1 MAFTD
6 ALDLRTAVVE
16 AVGDASIA
24 EVFYRL
30 VLLAESKMNR
40 TLRTRQQITR
50 APVVVVDQV
59 AALPVDFAQLSGLYH
74 RGYEVL
80 GTNLQRGARGMY
92 AVDTA
97 IRGPNGIYEIEYYA
111 KVPTLT
117 VSLASS
123 NWLLETYPDVY
134 LYAVAVEAARH
145 LRDPE
150 QAATFQA
157 ALDAALAS
165 VRADDEGARYAT
177 ARIRMKGPT
186 P

>member
-1 MAFTD
+1 MAFADT
-6 ALDLRTAVVE
+6 LDLRTAVVE

-24 EVFYRL
+24 EVFDRL
-30 VLLAESKMNR
+30 VLLAESKLNR

-111 KVPTLT
+111 KLPTLT
-117 VSLASS
+117 VSLAGS
-123 NWLLETYPDVY
+123 NWLLQTYPDVY
-134 LYAVAVEAARH
+134 LYAVAVEAVRH

-150 QAATFQA
+150 QALMFQA
-157 ALDAALAS
+157 ALEDALAS
-165 VRADDEGARYAT
+165 VRADDASARYAT
-177 ARIRMKGPT
+177 ARIRVKGPT

>member
-1 MAFTD
+1 MAFID
-6 ALDLRTAVVE
+6 YLDLRTAVVE

-24 EVFYRL
+24 EVFDRL
-30 VLLAESKMNR
+30 TSLAESKLNR
-40 TLRTRQQITR
+40 TLRARMQITR
-50 APVVVVDQV
+50 APVVVADEW
-59 AALPVDFAQLSGLYH
+59 AALPVDFAQLSALYH

-92 AVDTA
+92 AVDTS

-111 KVPTLT
+111 KLPTLT
-117 VSLASS
+117 GSLAAS

-134 LYAVAVEAARH
+134 LYAVAVEAARF

-150 QAATFQA
+150 GAAMFQA

-177 ARIRMKGPT
+177 ARIRVKGPT